1 MRCADRHSRLV
12 GSQDLERWG
21 RQAAS
26 AALEAWQQ
34 HVLQPL
40 LTVRDE
46 LFQTFRQK
54 RSIVEPADF
63 EADKESLMRMLTDF
77 RRDNA
82 SGKLVPPKLLLTSSC
97 DLPKSVGLLWRP
109 A

>member
-1 MRCADRHSRLV
+1 MV

-26 AALEAWQQ
+26 AALDAWQQ

-40 LTVRDE
+40 LTVRNE

-63 EADKESLMRMLTDF
+63 EADKESLMRMLEDF

-82 SGKLVPPKLLLTSSC
+82 SGKLVPPPGSSC
-97 DLPKSVGLLWRP
+97 SHPHAISPPKV
-109 A
+109 